1 MQLEDSTPVLVVRK
15 EGFKCRWNK
24 GDYGFLWNSNGTKN
38 VLIES
43 KGKYNFLKLAVRIR
57 C

>member
-24 GDYGFLWNSNGTKN
+24 GDYGFLWNSYGTKN